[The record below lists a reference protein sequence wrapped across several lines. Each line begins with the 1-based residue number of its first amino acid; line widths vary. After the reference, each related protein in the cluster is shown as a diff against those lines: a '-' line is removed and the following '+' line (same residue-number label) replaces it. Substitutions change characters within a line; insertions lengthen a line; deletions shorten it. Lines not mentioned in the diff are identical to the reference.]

1 METPQSS
8 QSLSSPVREA
18 LRRRVLWSFGTTR
31 DRDQACGAFL
41 ASFVDGFDGFSK
53 AALWLDPAPDGLSGH
68 RLTCVTPERTDDV
81 VAETI
86 DADRSEV
93 RYLAEHPFA
102 VVDARPDP
110 FDGSSTSQT
119 GQTLLYSVGNFGVF
133 GLRWA
138 KRGRLDDHRSFLTSI
153 SGLTTRF
160 ANVLQGC
167 TRLRPSTGST
177 PTAPSTDA
185 RALRPSHL
193 PDAKP
198 QTDGTSSSASDAEA
212 RGPKAFSAPPDDLQ
226 RSLAYFR
233 SHNVPVLFIEP
244 GSGRIREA
252 NAAASRFYG
261 YDRATLTQ
269 MHIQEINQ
277 LSDEEVQRRRA
288 EAESEEKNVFDFPHR
303 LANGEV
309 KMVRVH
315 SSPVQIPGEGRL
327 LLSIINNAND
337 EFEAR
342 TALERSQLKYRRLF
356 EQTQDAIIVHGLD
369 GVIQDV
375 NPRVA
380 DLFGYTEEALV
391 GEPIHTLHAPSARE
405 ATTPAMEEVHRDGSA
420 HFEVKCCRRDGTS
433 FWADVTA
440 TKIQIG
446 GGAAVQCVVRDV
458 TDRRHAQD
466 KIRSM
471 KDRYEQILEAMPI
484 QLAIFDPEARYQF
497 VTPSSISDPDRRRKI
512 VGMTDVEY
520 ARMRG
525 HDLDRAQNRVE
536 TIRRVARTQE
546 PDRLTETI
554 PTDEGHT
561 EHHVRFLSPV
571 VDDGE
576 TTYVAGYGIE
586 ITDQKRIEQE
596 LREARDKAR
605 TSLRTK
611 ERLLEGLSHDIRTP
625 LNAIVGLIQATLQH
639 DPSLEVAKNLRSMRQ
654 SSEMLLALIEDLLT
668 LSDLETDSFELNP
681 SPFDLRAVVTEVLDM
696 LASQAD
702 RKGIKIHKQT
712 TSDFPLRVLGDAL
725 RVRQIVTNL
734 VQNAIKYT
742 EHGAVSVTLQ
752 HETCDEPP
760 HSRIILEVAD
770 TGPGLPPDLKDRIF
784 DRRQRGDDENDVD
797 GMGLG
802 LGVVRELVDQMG
814 GTIEVESAPSH
825 GSVFQILLPLPAVEE
840 PPASQTTEP
849 QLPDDVRILVVDD
862 TLMNREVAAEL
873 LTKWSLSV
881 DTVENGDD
889 ALRQITE
896 RDYDLLLIDLHMDGM
911 DGYETARRVR
921 DRCEGAG
928 PALVAYTASSTP
940 SQWDEMHKAGF
951 DDWVRKPH
959 RPGVLWQTITAQV
972 SRVRSDTGIGR
983 PPSYA
988 DQKAQEAAGPAAD
1001 APART
1006 YDLSFLKQNVEGD
1019 IEKYISMLLRQSRR
1033 LEEEVQD
1040 ARKAGTWHEVQS
1052 AVHEMK
1058 SSARL
1063 VEATALLDA
1072 LRRVEDEVPP
1082 TDASLSTLLR
1092 RNRELRQ
1099 ALPNYGA

>member
-1 METPQSS
+1 MEAPQSPRS
-8 QSLSSPVREA
+8 VSSPAQEA
-18 LRRRVLWSFGTTR
+18 LQQRVLWSLGTTR
-31 DRDQACGAFL
+31 DRTQASEAFL
-41 ASFVDGFDGFSK
+41 SSFVDDFSGFSR
-53 AALWLDPAPDGLSGH
+53 AALWLDPAPDGLSAR
-68 RLTCVTPERTDDV
+68 RLTCVIPEREGDA

-86 DADRSEV
+86 DLDRSEV
-93 RYLAEHPFA
+93 QHLVDNPFA
-102 VVDARPDP
+102 VVDTGPDP
-110 FDGSSTSQT
+110 FGRGSSSQT
-119 GQTLLYSVGNFGVF
+119 GRTVLYSVGTLGVF

-138 KRGRLDDHRSFLTSI
+138 KREELDDHRSFLTSI
-153 SGLTTRF
+153 STLAMRF
-160 ANVLQGC
+160 ANVLRGC
-167 TRLRPSTGST
+167 TRRRRSTGST
-177 PTAPSTDA
+177 TAA
-185 RALRPSHL
+185 
-193 PDAKP
+193 
-198 QTDGTSSSASDAEA
+198 SASGAEPQVEEAALSALNADAAAPEA
-212 RGPKAFSAPPDDLQ
+212 A
-226 RSLAYFR
+226 LAYFR
-233 SHNVPVLFIEP
+233 SHDAPVLLIDP
-244 GSGRIREA
+244 GSGKIRMA

-327 LLSIINNAND
+327 LLSIIHNAND

-342 TALERSQLKYRRLF
+342 TALGRSQLKYRRLF
-356 EQTQDAIIVHGLD
+356 EQTQDAIIVHGPD
-369 GVIQDV
+369 GVIREV
-375 NPRVA
+375 NPRVT
-380 DLFGYTEEALV
+380 DVFGYTEEAVV
-391 GEPIHTLHAPSARE
+391 GESIHTLHAPSARE
-405 ATTPAMEEVHRDGSA
+405 TVMSAMDEVRQDGSA
-420 HFEVKCCRRDGTS
+420 HFEVECCRRDGTP
-433 FWADVTA
+433 FWADVSA
-440 TKIQIG
+440 TTIQIG
-446 GGAAVQCVVRDV
+446 GETAVQCVVRDV
-458 TDRRHAQD
+458 TDRRRAQD

-484 QLAIFDPEARYQF
+484 QLAIFDPEARYEF
-497 VTPSSISDPDRRRKI
+497 VTPSSISDPDRRRTI

-525 HDLDRAQNRVE
+525 HDLDRAQNRME

-546 PDRLTETI
+546 PARLTETI
-554 PTDEGHT
+554 PDDEGHT

-571 VDDGE
+571 VVDGE
-576 TTYVAGYGIE
+576 TTFVAGYGVE

-596 LREARDKAR
+596 LREARDRAR

-625 LNAIVGLIQATLQH
+625 LNAIVGLIQATFQH
-639 DPSLEVAKNLRSMRQ
+639 DPSREVAENLRSMRQ

-696 LASQAD
+696 LSPQAD
-702 RKGIKIHKQT
+702 RKGLKIHRHT
-712 TSDFPLRVLGDAL
+712 ASGFPPRVLGDAL

-742 EHGAVSVTLQ
+742 EHGAVSVTLR
-752 HETCDEPP
+752 HERRDGPSC
-760 HSRIILEVAD
+760 SRIILEVAD
-770 TGPGLPPDLKDRIF
+770 TGPGLPPDLKDRVF
-784 DRRQRGDDENDVD
+784 DRRQRGGDENNVD

-802 LGVVRELVDQMG
+802 LGVVRELVDQME
-814 GTIEVESAPSH
+814 GTIEVASVPGQ
-825 GSVFQILLPLPAVEE
+825 GSVFQVLLPFPVVET
-840 PPASQTTEP
+840 PPASRTEEP
-849 QLPDDVRILVVDD
+849 QLPDDVRVLVVDD

-896 RDYDLLLIDLHMDGM
+896 HDYDLLLIDLHMDGM
-911 DGYETARRVR
+911 DGYDTARRVR
-921 DRCEGAG
+921 DRCEGRG

-940 SQWDEMHKAGF
+940 SRWDEMRKAGF

-959 RPGVLWQTITAQV
+959 RPGALWQTITEQV
-972 SRVRSDTGIGR
+972 GRVRSDTGTGR
-983 PPSYA
+983 APSPA
-988 DQKAQEAAGPAAD
+988 RQRTWGAAVPTSD

-1006 YDLSFLKQNVEGD
+1006 YDLSFLEQNVEGD
-1019 IEKYISMLLRQSRR
+1019 IEKYISMLVRQSRR
-1033 LEEEVQD
+1033 LEEVVQD
-1040 ARKAGTWHEVQS
+1040 ARKEETWDDVQS
-1052 AVHEMK
+1052 VVHEMK

-1063 VEATALLDA
+1063 VKAGALLDA
-1072 LRRVEDEVPP
+1072 LRRVEDETPP
-1082 TDASLSTLLR
+1082 PDASLSTLLR

-1099 ALPNYGA
+1099 ALPDCGA

>member
-1 METPQSS
+1 METPQS
-8 QSLSSPVREA
+8 LSTPVQKT

-41 ASFVDGFDGFSK
+41 SSFVDGFDGFSK
-53 AALWLDPAPDGLSGH
+53 AALWVDPAPDGSSGR

-86 DADRSEV
+86 DTDRSEV
-93 RYLAEHPFA
+93 RYLAENPFA

-110 FDGSSTSQT
+110 FDVRSTSQT
-119 GQTLLYSVGNFGVF
+119 GQTLLYSVGRLGVF
-133 GLRWA
+133 GVRWA
-138 KRGRLDDHRSFLTSI
+138 GRGHPDDHRSFLASI

-167 TRLRPSTGST
+167 TRRRPSTGWT
-177 PTAPSTDA
+177 PAASSADTRA
-185 RALRPSHL
+185 RRPSHL
-193 PDAKP
+193 PDANP
-198 QTDGTSSSASDAEA
+198 QTGGTSSSGSDPEA
-212 RGPKAFSAPPDDLQ
+212 REPKALSAPPDDPQ
-226 RSLAYFR
+226 WSLAYFR
-233 SHNVPVLFIEP
+233 SHDAPVLLIDP
-244 GSGRIREA
+244 GSGKIREA
-252 NAAASRFYG
+252 NAAASQFYG

-277 LSDEEVQRRRA
+277 LSNEEVQRRRA
-288 EAESEEKNVFDFPHR
+288 EAETEEKNVFDFPHQ

-315 SSPVQIPGEGRL
+315 SSPVQIPGGGRL
-327 LLSIINNAND
+327 LLSIIHNTND

-342 TALERSQLKYRRLF
+342 TALERSQRKYRRLF
-356 EQTQDAIIVHGLD
+356 EQTQDAIIVHGPD

-380 DLFGYTEEALV
+380 DLFGYTKEALV
-391 GEPIHTLHAPSARE
+391 GEPIHTLHAPSARK
-405 ATTPAMEEVHRDGSA
+405 TMTSAMEEVRQDGSA
-420 HFEVKCCRRDGTS
+420 HFEVECCRRDGTP
-433 FWADVTA
+433 FWADVSA
-440 TKIQIG
+440 TTIQIG
-446 GGAAVQCVVRDV
+446 GETAVQCVVRDV
-458 TDRRHAQD
+458 TERRRAQE

-484 QLAIFDPEARYQF
+484 QLAIFDPEARYEF
-497 VTPSSISDPDRRRKI
+497 VTPSSISDPDRRRTI

-525 HDLDRAQNRVE
+525 HDLDRARNRVE

-554 PTDEGHT
+554 PDDEGLT

-625 LNAIVGLIQATLQH
+625 LNAIVGLIQATLQR
-639 DPSLEVAKNLRSMRQ
+639 DPPRDVAENLHSMRQ

-702 RKGIKIHKQT
+702 RKGLKIHKQT
-712 TSDFPLRVLGDAL
+712 ASDFPPRLLGDAL

-742 EHGAVSVTLQ
+742 EHGAVSVTLR
-752 HETCDEPP
+752 HKRRDKPP
-760 HSRIILEVAD
+760 RSSIILEVAD
-770 TGPGLPPDLKDRIF
+770 TGPGLPPDLKDRMF
-784 DRRQRGDDENDVD
+784 DRRQRGDDVNDVG

-802 LGVVRELVDQMG
+802 LGVVRELVDQMEG
-814 GTIEVESAPSH
+814 IIEVESVPGR
-825 GSVFQILLPLPAVEE
+825 GSVFQVHLPFPAVET
-840 PPASQTTEP
+840 PPASRTEKP
-849 QLPDDVRILVVDD
+849 QLPDDVRVLVVDD

-873 LTKWSLSV
+873 LAKWSLSV
-881 DTVENGDD
+881 NTVENGDD

-896 RDYDLLLIDLHMDGM
+896 CDYDLLLIDLHMDGM

-951 DDWVRKPH
+951 DDWVQKPH
-959 RPGVLWQTITAQV
+959 RPGVLRQTITAQV
-972 SRVRSDTGIGR
+972 GRVRSDTGRKR
-983 PPSYA
+983 PPSHA
-988 DQKAQEAAGPAAD
+988 DQKAQEAAVPAAD

-1006 YDLSFLKQNVEGD
+1006 YDLSFLEQNVEGD

-1033 LEEEVQD
+1033 LEEVVQD
-1040 ARKAGTWHEVQS
+1040 ARKEKTWADVQS
-1052 AVHEMK
+1052 VVHEMK

-1063 VEATALLDA
+1063 VKATALLDA

-1082 TDASLSTLLR
+1082 PDASLSTLLR

-1099 ALPNYGA
+1099 ALPDCGA